1 MYLKGATLTII
12 LSLMVSSYAASLSFQ
27 RTYGGIE
34 NDIGYAIRT
43 TNDDN
48 FIIAGGTK
56 SYGVGGGDAYL
67 MKINRSGNVLW
78 SQTYGGS
85 GMDQFADAQQTADG
99 GYITA
104 GMSKSYGSSRGKMY
118 LVKTD
123 NEGNQDWYKTYGHG
137 DWTHAHGVQQTSD
150 GGYILVGNSTQTD
163 PWLDIRLTK
172 VDSNGNE
179 QWTKFFGRSYDDT
192 GFDVKQTSDG
202 GYIIVGRTG
211 VWSSNSQIWVIKTDS
226 NGNTVWDSTLG
237 GPGNQIDGWDDGY
250 YVEELADGSFVIG
263 GTAHFSGHTDLDA
276 ALIKLDS
283 NGDELWAKSYGGSG
297 HDRCNEFVQLSDG
310 GFALVGGTQSF
321 GAGGNDA
328 YLIRTDTNG
337 NSLWTKTF
345 GGSEED
351 VGQSIQA
358 LSDTEFLITGYTN
371 SFGAGGVDI
380 WLIGEGLAPE
390 PIPEPTTLCLMGFGL
405 FGLLCIVIRQRKRK

>member
-283 NGDELWAKSYGGSG
+283 NV
-297 HDRCNEFVQLSDG
+297 R
-310 GFALVGGTQSF
+310 
-321 GAGGNDA
+321 
-328 YLIRTDTNG
+328 
-337 NSLWTKTF
+337 
-345 GGSEED
+345 
-351 VGQSIQA
+351 
-358 LSDTEFLITGYTN
+358 
-371 SFGAGGVDI
+371 
-380 WLIGEGLAPE
+380 
-390 PIPEPTTLCLMGFGL
+390 
-405 FGLLCIVIRQRKRK
+405 